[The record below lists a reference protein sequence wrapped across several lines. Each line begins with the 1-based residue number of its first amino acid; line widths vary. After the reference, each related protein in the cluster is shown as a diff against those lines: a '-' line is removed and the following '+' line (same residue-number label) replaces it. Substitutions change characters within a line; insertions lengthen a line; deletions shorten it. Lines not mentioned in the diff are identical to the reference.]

1 MLLLLAGTCPRGADA
16 GIDVTG
22 AWYLLIVGQ
31 AKTLV
36 NFVQRGTSLR
46 VEEEGA
52 VPAPCRAG
60 GGGAAAD
67 HDGAYWGA
75 TFSTGIKRNDA
86 TGFIASSE

>member
-31 AKTLV
+31 AKTLLH
-36 NFVQRGTSLR
+36 FVQTRTSLR

-52 VPAPCRAG
+52 VSRCMPRRRWRRSCGPRRGRAG
-60 GGGAAAD
+60 A
-67 HDGAYWGA
+67 
-75 TFSTGIKRNDA
+75 R
-86 TGFIASSE
+86 SSRLA